1 MSTIIIYFHGYNS
14 SPNSDKVERLRQIPD
29 SIVHAFPASVDP
41 DVAIDSVGNEILNV
55 LLDRLH
61 TDDKIVFVGT
71 SLGGWLA
78 SKLATMYD
86 VPAILINPS
95 FNPAK
100 TLEKFDIPIDVRIRY
115 TPLVPRM
122 YKDVYFFA
130 ERDEVIP
137 NEDMRAALRML
148 GADVFVYLNTDHR
161 FNNEAFD
168 EVCKYIESH
177 YA

>member
-55 LLDRLH
+55 LLDRIH
-61 TDDKIVFVGT
+61 TDDQIVFVGT

-95 FNPAK
+95 FNPAI
-100 TLEKFDIPIDVRIRY
+100 TLERYDVPVEVRNRYKPI
-115 TPLVPRM
+115 VPRM
-122 YKDVYFFA
+122 FKDVYFFA
-130 ERDEVIP
+130 EQDDVIP
-137 NEDMRAALRML
+137 NEEMRGALRML
-148 GADVFVYLNTDHR
+148 GGTVFVDKTADHR
-161 FNNEAFD
+161 FNGEPFE
-168 EVCKYIESH
+168 EVCKYIERRFK
-177 YA
+177 